1 MSGTRF
7 TRSTFRPFWAVRAE
21 GLGTRETL
29 EIDYV
34 DNCWLRVPVRR
45 AKLIAFFKEL
55 YGQEAEFPLAIVAAL
70 PDEWEFALVAE
81 EF

>member
-1 MSGTRF
+1 
-7 TRSTFRPFWAVRAE
+7 
-21 GLGTRETL
+21 
-29 EIDYV
+29 
-34 DNCWLRVPVRR
+34 VRR

-55 YGQEAEFPLAIVAAL
+55 YGQEAEFPWAIVAAL